1 MARKSGRVRASK
13 AVYTEDPFAVA
24 GISDDEADDHPPKR
38 TRQLKQES
46 PSDDEFVGGDEEE
59 EEDDVEDEEMED
71 AAASEEAEDEEE
83 GEAEEDGGRSPD
95 EMVININASAFI
107 PKKKVAVS
115 TARPRTKGP
124 DGSMEMDPN
133 ESHYRGGLNHN
144 NNTSKEMLY
153 KFAFGSD
160 ERDLMAALYQRDQW
174 LEGGDACLPRRNTL
188 ENPKRQPDYPYG
200 LTLGLS
206 LEDFEA
212 ESKFSWDWYYDKD
225 IGDRFRATQHSEK
238 LKKLDINDY
247 LAKPPTK
254 KHTVLMGPADQ
265 QTQIDLNY
273 DEPYDYSKP
282 WDPTRGANDQK
293 PRKPA
298 REGWLMSFGRKIQ
311 CSAWAPN
318 QEGLSQFLAVVV
330 PITEAQKKKYSS
342 HRTDSGNAF
351 QPAPPYPCAIQLWE
365 FKGKEIGCPTKSL
378 DMSTKPQ
385 RRLVACTN
393 WGDIRSIAWCPMLR
407 EERPEDSQGDTQ
419 SIGLLAGIWGD
430 GKVRVLDIKLQR
442 GSQQEEHGMLLIR
455 SECFEHLIK
464 VSNIWFQVRVTSPVF
479 EARPPST
486 VCSCVTWLSPSDIA
500 VGCSDGHV
508 AIWSILPS
516 SSPEPHPYF
525 YRLVHSTW
533 VLSITSAYPSNPHLI
548 STISMDG
555 ETQLWSMIEPQGEM
569 TSTVRMRMAARHVSY
584 SPVLQSVISIDEND
598 FGRMMPIRRFFS
610 STAVANLPSSV
621 IGLAP
626 CSFWHPCILLGGTGG
641 EVTATNP
648 FRKLLHTKPEH
659 WQQYWFTHE
668 WVARPDAD
676 GSGTSRFFDGY
687 KAEENQ
693 LAKNIASKTRQITDC
708 SITTI
713 YEEGTH
719 VTALGWNP
727 NRRCAAWACAALGC
741 GLLRVEDLAIS
752 NS

>member
-24 GISDDEADDHPPKR
+24 GISDDEPDENPPKR
-38 TRQLKQES
+38 ARRLKQES
-46 PSDDEFVGGDEEE
+46 PSDDEFVGGEDEEE
-59 EEDDVEDEEMED
+59 EEVDDDDVDDEEMED

-83 GEAEEDGGRSPD
+83 GEAGEAEEDGRRSPD
-95 EMVININASAFI
+95 ETVVNVNAAAFI
-107 PKKKVAVS
+107 PKKKAAIS
-115 TARPRTKGP
+115 TARPRTKAP

-133 ESHYRGGLNHN
+133 ETHYRGGLNHN
-144 NNTSKEMLY
+144 HNTSKEMLY
-153 KFAFGSD
+153 RFAFGSD
-160 ERDLMAALYQRDQW
+160 ERDLFAALYQRDQW

-200 LTLGLS
+200 PTLGLS
-206 LEDFEA
+206 PEDFEA
-212 ESKFSWDWYYDKD
+212 ESKSAWDWYYDKD
-225 IGDRFRATQHSEK
+225 IGDRFRATQHFEK
-238 LKKLDINDY
+238 LKKTDINKY

-265 QTQIDLNY
+265 QTQIDLGY

-282 WDPTRGANDQK
+282 WDFTSGSNNQK
-293 PRKPA
+293 PRKST

-311 CSAWAPN
+311 CLAWAPN
-318 QEGLSQFLAVVV
+318 QEGLSQYLVVVV
-330 PITEAQKKKYSS
+330 PITEAQKKKCSFLGA
-342 HRTDSGNAF
+342 DSGNSF
-351 QPAPPYPCAIQLWE
+351 QPTPSYPCALQLWE
-365 FKGKEIGCPTKSL
+365 FRGKEIGCPTKSL

-393 WGDIRSIAWCPMLR
+393 WGDIRSIAWCPMPR
-407 EERPEDSQGDTQ
+407 EERHEDSEGDTQ

-430 GKVRVLDIKLQR
+430 GKVRVLDIKVHR
-442 GSQQEEHGMLLIR
+442 VSQQEEY
-455 SECFEHLIK
+455 
-464 VSNIWFQVRVTSPVF
+464 VRITSPVF

-508 AIWSILPS
+508 AAWSILPP
-516 SSPEPHPYF
+516 SSPEPHPFF
-525 YRLVHSTW
+525 YRLIHSTW

-555 ETQLWSMIEPQGEM
+555 ETQLWSMIEPQGEI

-621 IGLAP
+621 ISLAP
-626 CSFWHPCILLGGTGG
+626 CSFWHPCILQGGTGG

-668 WVARPDAD
+668 WVAEPDAD

-693 LAKNIASKTRQITDC
+693 LAKNLASRTRHIADC
-708 SITTI
+708 SITSI

-752 NS
+752 